1 MEIEND
7 WDLVKS
13 HFKKSFKSSFHFSVS
28 SINPDGS
35 PQITPIGSLILGKPG
50 HAIYFEKFPS
60 QLPRNLEINNAI
72 CILAVN
78 SSKWFW
84 LKSLLKGNF
93 THPPALRLHGKTGQ
107 LRKATETEILLWN
120 KRVQSVKFTKGHKL
134 MWQEMSMVRE
144 VLLTKISPV
153 HIGQMTSELNKKID

>member
-50 HAIYFEKFPS
+50 HAIYFEKFPC

-107 LRKATETEILLWN
+107 LRKATETENYFGINEYSQLNSPKDTNLCGKKWAWSERFCWLKSVLFIL
-120 KRVQSVKFTKGHKL
+120 VKWH
-134 MWQEMSMVRE
+134 
-144 VLLTKISPV
+144 
-153 HIGQMTSELNKKID
+153 LN